1 MAVETA
7 HRRHDRRHVR
17 QRQRVRRAAARRQ
30 QPVMHF
36 PLTQGIIFQRKVGAV
51 QAVDGVSF
59 SVKRARP
66 SGWWAS
72 LVAAS
77 PRPAARSCSSTSRPP
92 AKSFF
97 KGKDLTKLDGGDM
110 RKMRRHLQ
118 MIFQDPYA
126 SLNPRMTVGNIV
138 SEPMQI
144 HNLVPKEE
152 RNQRVQELLQTVGLN
167 PYFANRYP
175 HEFSGGQRQR
185 IGIARALAANP
196 DFIVCDEPVSA
207 LDVSIQ
213 AQIVNLLEDLQEQF
227 GLTYLFI
234 AHDLSVVRH
243 ISDRVAVMYLG
254 KIVEMAER
262 NALYDDPLHPYT
274 KALLSAVPIPDP
286 VIERKRERIILT
298 GDVPSPINP
307 PSRVSFPH
315 ALPVCDGCLQADRPD
330 PGRPGRRALRG
341 LSSLSG
347 FRRIVGAAR
356 FRPAQASFRKPR
368 KSQFRDLYRH
378 AAPAS
383 GAASEQSHPAA
394 HEADRDGA
402 RLLCGG
408 DFRA

>member
-1 MAVETA
+1 MSAAVS
-7 HRRHDRRHVR
+7 
-17 QRQRVRRAAARRQ
+17 Q
-30 QPVMHF
+30 QPNARPGASTESAPLLDVRNLVMHF

-59 SVKRARP
+59 TVNRGETLGLVGESGCGKSTTGRAILQLYKP
-66 SGWWAS
+66 TSGE
-72 LVAAS
+72 VIFDG
-77 PRPAARSCSSTSRPP
+77 T
-92 AKSFF
+92 
-97 KGKDLTKLDGGDM
+97 DLTKLDGGDM
-110 RKMRRHLQ
+110 RKQRRHLQ
-118 MIFQDPYA
+118 MVFQDPYA

-144 HNLVPKEE
+144 HSLVPKNE
-152 RNQRVQELLQTVGLN
+152 RTQRVQELLQTVGLN

-196 DFIVCDEPVSA
+196 DFIVADEPVSA

-213 AQIVNLLEDLQEQF
+213 AQVVNLLEDLQDKL

-254 KIVEMAER
+254 KIVEMADR

-286 VIERKRERIILT
+286 VIEKRRERIILT

-307 PSRVSFPH
+307 PSGCHFHTRCPYVME
-315 ALPVCDGCLQADRPD
+315 VCKQVDPILADQ
-330 PGRPGRRALRG
+330 GGGHFVACH
-341 LSSLSG
+341 
-347 FRRIVGAAR
+347 
-356 FRPAQASFRKPR
+356 
-368 KSQFRDLYRH
+368 LY
-378 AAPAS
+378 PNS
-383 GAASEQSHPAA
+383 GA
-394 HEADRDGA
+394 
-402 RLLCGG
+402 
-408 DFRA
+408 